1 MGAYETVSA
10 LSDLL
15 NGQTVSARQA
25 ADKAEELGIDL
36 PYGTLSGYWAGNH
49 GRPTRQSLAKL
60 AQVVPSLTEAKL
72 QEAAWGRSAPLG
84 PYEPTSESVHLT
96 EPQRRALD
104 DLIKSIVNPGAGHA
118 KTSPRTPK
126 PRTPIKGG
134 QAQKTAGRSPDKVGL
149 KRVAPG
155 KYPRKKKSTVRRD
168 EDGNEDKQLGGQ

>member
-1 MGAYETVSA
+1 MSA

-25 ADKAEELGIDL
+25 ADKADELGIDL
-36 PYGTLSGYWAGNH
+36 PYGTLAGYWAGNH
-49 GRPTRQSLAKL
+49 GRPTRQSLEKL

-104 DLIKSIVNPGAGHA
+104 DLIKSIVNPGAGNA
-118 KTSPRTPK
+118 EAPPRSAQPRTSTQG
-126 PRTPIKGG
+126 R
-134 QAQKTAGRSPDKVGL
+134 QAQKTDGQSPNEVRL
-149 KRVAPG
+149 KRIAPG
-155 KYPRKKKSTVRRD
+155 KYPRNKKATVRGD
-168 EDGNEDKQLGGQ
+168 EDGNEDQQLSRQ